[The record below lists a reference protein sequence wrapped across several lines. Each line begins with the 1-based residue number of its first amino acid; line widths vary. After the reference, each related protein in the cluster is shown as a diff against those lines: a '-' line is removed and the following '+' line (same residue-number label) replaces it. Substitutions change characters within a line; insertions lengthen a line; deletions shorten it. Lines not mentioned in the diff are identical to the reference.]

1 LLSKRQVRSKT
12 ASYPKA
18 GDCRAGEHAGAG
30 ISADSA
36 YQASQRVSLPSPDKV
51 RAGAAP
57 GLRFQK
63 CSISW
68 NAALAWR
75 TDGGKPEIEAKAL
88 GSSQA
93 WLEMRYNF

>member
-1 LLSKRQVRSKT
+1 LLSKGLVRSKT

-30 ISADSA
+30 IGDDSI
-36 YQASQRVSLPSPDKV
+36 YQASQRVSLPPRDKV

-57 GLRFQK
+57 GLRFQG

-68 NAALAWR
+68 NAALTWR
-75 TDGGKPEIEAKAL
+75 IKGGRPEAEAKAP

-93 WLEMRYNF
+93 WLEMR